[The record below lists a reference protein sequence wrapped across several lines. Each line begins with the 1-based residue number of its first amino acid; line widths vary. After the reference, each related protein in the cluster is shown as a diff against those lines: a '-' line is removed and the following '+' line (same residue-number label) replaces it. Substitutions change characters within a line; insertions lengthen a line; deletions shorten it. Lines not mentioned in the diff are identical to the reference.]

1 MSSSPPSRNN
11 AVLEEEVKALRKELE
26 ALKAAR
32 EEERNRYEHQVQE
45 QQEHIMSLIEQLNQ
59 VETRRAAQPAVA
71 AHKVVTHNV
80 VTTKTV
86 TTTRTASAAASA
98 TEQNT
103 KVAVS
108 SAAGGVPPKRKFVGN
123 PSAAAPPPAQHAK
136 GKFVKGSTA
145 PVTALQHAWD
155 KFCALARGEF
165 TVKELSLVSC
175 ETLRNLMEHY
185 NFRKPVEVAQ
195 VEAQWALLQEGQR
208 AVPEPTLHDSAPK
221 PHSEPYK
228 PMISPEEFSLAG
240 LDKRDKHFSHRPR
253 ILDEPVKRST
263 REPTSTSPSTQ
274 PVPWISRHSAMW
286 KMPSTRPV
294 TMRCLAW
301 IVPFTRPVGAMV
313 TSPSLWMEPSTVPST
328 RRLLVPPWS
337 SPFQTVPLPSRVW
350 IAWVASAFFL
360 FPLDAWL
367 NMVGTPGHLREESH
381 SSWRR
386 MYGFGF
392 TGFPLIRTS

>member
-253 ILDEPVKRST
+253 ILDEPVKRSDPNESAW
-263 REPTSTSPSTQ
+263 RHADMLAPRGRGFKHYDPS
-274 PVPWISRHSAMW
+274 A
-286 KMPSTRPV
+286 PSDPNDAP
-294 TMRCLAW
+294 L
-301 IVPFTRPVGAMV
+301 
-313 TSPSLWMEPSTVPST
+313 
-328 RRLLVPPWS
+328 RR
-337 SPFQTVPLPSRVW
+337 
-350 IAWVASAFFL
+350 VASATGRRS
-360 FPLDAWL
+360 
-367 NMVGTPGHLREESH
+367 VTPDPPTHEPPQGKSRAYSPQPHAVSAYPEQRREERH
-381 SSWRR
+381 LGVKQLPHKIGTEEPKRAGLR
-386 MYGFGF
+386 
-392 TGFPLIRTS
+392 TGYAPTTDQSKKKSIRIITQKCTIEKLA